1 MQTKAMK
8 TTDPY
13 VLGFP
18 DADGFLCWLAGPT
31 EETRYYTPSTAR
43 RFDTAPEAHRA
54 VAGTRRAYRII
65 LESEMDKYTPPH
77 LHGK

>member
-1 MQTKAMK
+1 MK

-18 DADGFLCWLAGPT
+18 DAEGFLCWLAGDS

-43 RFDTAPEAHRA
+43 RFASLAEADKAVTGTHRA
-54 VAGTRRAYRII
+54 YKIVR
-65 LESEMDKYTPPH
+65 ESEMPHYTPPH